1 MCHLPRGDHKEQAA
15 TLTHSSKRNMVA
27 GQRNQSR
34 RPVAFKKPTSPR
46 FEKAASQSQATGQFG
61 EPPQPPLRA
70 ASLVLQHKLHKICLE
85 TSLGFTV

>member
-34 RPVAFKKPTSPR
+34 RPVAFKKPTSPQ

-61 EPPQPPLRA
+61 EPPPPRPSLCA
-70 ASLVLQHKLHKICLE
+70 ASLGLQRK
-85 TSLGFTV
+85 